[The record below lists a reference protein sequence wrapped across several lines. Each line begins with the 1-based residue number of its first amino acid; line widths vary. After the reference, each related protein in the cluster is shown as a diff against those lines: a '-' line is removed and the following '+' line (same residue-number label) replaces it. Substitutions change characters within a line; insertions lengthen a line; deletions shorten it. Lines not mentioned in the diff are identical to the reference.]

1 LNARPERSPDFP
13 EYSAPA
19 TESWD
24 NLAEWWDDQIGDGN
38 PTQDLVVEPYSE
50 RLLDLQ
56 PGERVLDIA
65 CGAGRFARRMADAGA
80 LVTAFDHAERFI
92 QRARERSTDYE
103 GRISYHVAN
112 ASDPDAMLALGEGAF
127 DAAVC
132 TMAIMDMAEIT
143 PLFRTLPRLLKPQG
157 RFVFSVTHPVFNNEN
172 SRPTIERIH
181 VGTEVV
187 NRYAVSVSDYLDMR
201 MERGIGVPGQPALQH
216 YFDRPLS
223 VLVNTASDC
232 GLVLDRLEEPAFPR
246 GIPTDNPMAQS
257 SFEHIPW
264 VLLARLRSVASL

>member
-1 LNARPERSPDFP
+1 MTGKSPDFP
-13 EYSAPA
+13 DYTALA
-19 TESWD
+19 TDSWD
-24 NLAEWWDDQIGDGN
+24 NLAEWWDDAIGDGN
-38 PTQDLVVEPYSE
+38 PTQDLVVEPYTE
-50 RLLDLQ
+50 KLLNLQ

-80 LVTAFDHAERFI
+80 IVTAFDHAERFVN
-92 QRARERSTDYE
+92 RARERSVGYE
-103 GRISYHVAN
+103 DRISYHVAN
-112 ASDPDAMLALGEGAF
+112 ASDPEAMLAIGEGVF

-143 PLFRTLPRLLKPQG
+143 PLFSTLPKLLKTDG
-157 RFVFSVTHPVFNNEN
+157 RFVFSITHPVFNTES
-172 SRPTIERIH
+172 SRPAIERIH

-201 MERGIGVPGQPALQH
+201 MEKGIGIPGQPDLQH

-223 VLVNTASDC
+223 VLVNAASDC

-246 GIPTDNPMAQS
+246 GVPTDNPLAQAN
-257 SFEHIPW
+257 FEHIPW
-264 VLLARLRSVASL
+264 VLLARFQVWSR